1 MAALGHALAMDTVT
15 DLPITIRMAYPD
27 DASALRRL
35 AELDSAA
42 VPAEPLM
49 LAEVDGEL
57 QVAVSMSDL
66 STIADP
72 FVPTAHVVDLVR
84 GHIRQTV
91 STSAPRRRLLSKL
104 SPVLSPRV
112 V

>member
-1 MAALGHALAMDTVT
+1 MAVMGDPLLMDTVT
-15 DLPITIRMAYPD
+15 GLPITIRPASAG

-35 AELDSAA
+35 AELDSST
-42 VPAEPLM
+42 VPHEPL
-49 LAEVDGEL
+49 LVAQVDGEI

-66 STIADP
+66 SAIADP

-91 STSAPRRRLLSKL
+91 RTAPRRRLLSRL

-112 V
+112 A

>member
-1 MAALGHALAMDTVT
+1 MDTVT
-15 DLPITIRMAYPD
+15 ELPLTIRTAYKD

-42 VPAEPLM
+42 VPQEPLVV
-49 LAEVDGEL
+49 AEVDGEI

-66 STIADP
+66 SVIADP

-84 GHIRQTV
+84 SHVRQTV
-91 STSAPRRRLLSKL
+91 RTPLRRRRLLSKL
-104 SPVLSPRV
+104 SPALSPRV
-112 V
+112 A

>member
-1 MAALGHALAMDTVT
+1 MDTVT
-15 DLPITIRMAYPD
+15 DLPITIRAAYPD

-35 AELDSAA
+35 AQLDSAA
-42 VPAEPLM
+42 VPLEPLM
-49 LAEVDGEL
+49 VAEVDGQV

-66 STIADP
+66 SAIADP

-84 GHIRQTV
+84 GHIRQTLG
-91 STSAPRRRLLSKL
+91 SRAPRRRLLSKL

-112 V
+112 A

>member
-1 MAALGHALAMDTVT
+1 MDTVT
-15 DLPITIRMAYPD
+15 DMPITIRPAYPD

-35 AELDSAA
+35 AELDSSI
-42 VPAEPLM
+42 VPREPLIV
-49 LAEVDGEL
+49 AEVDGGI

-66 STIADP
+66 SAIANP
-72 FVPTAHVVDLVR
+72 FVPSAHVVDLVR

-91 STSAPRRRLLSKL
+91 ITPRTGRRLLSKL

-112 V
+112 A